1 MAFEALCSSLVRMSE
16 SHRRT
21 VSYIDKSREYYAAHG
36 YEKPYMWASFPTV
49 PFTGPRLEL
58 GDAKVGVVTTTFPV
72 GTSMPKRA
80 YAQASDPIPDAM
92 FTADLSWDK
101 DATHTNDVGTFLPL
115 AALNIAAQS
124 GLIGSVAPRFYGV
137 PTEYSQRRSRAD
149 AEQVLQWATEDRVDV
164 MLLVPL

>member
-1 MAFEALCSSLVRMSE
+1 MSE

-21 VSYIDKSREYYAAHG
+21 VSYIDKSREFYAAHG
-36 YEKPYMWASFPTV
+36 YEKPYMWARFPTV
-49 PFTGPRLEL
+49 PFTGPKPDL
-58 GDAKVGVVTTTFPV
+58 GGATVGVVTTTFPV
-72 GTSMPKRA
+72 GASMPKRA

-115 AALNIAAQS
+115 AALNKAAQS

-137 PTEYSQRRSRAD
+137 PTEYSQRRSRSD
-149 AEQVLQWATEDRVDV
+149 AEQVLKWAKEDSVDV